1 MRRISLFRK
10 AVLAAFAASALAAPA
25 CAQDRAEAKVS
36 VNRLSSVLKTKVII
50 QDDKP
55 AGEIVDVV
63 YADGGCIEYY
73 VASYDNQ
80 MYVIPFDAAQV
91 RSADRVVFVDLTP
104 TQFERVSFFRGN
116 DFPNVFAPTY
126 QQQVFTTFNVNVRS
140 GSRNRTTF
148 RPGDD
153 RDGQNRSDRDGA
165 NRDRDNAPDRDRT
178 NRDGDRPRSDAD
190 RAKSDADRNAPRD
203 RDDRPGTAPR
213 DKADDRPQNEPRD
226 RAPAK
231 PRADAEAD
239 AKADADV
246 KTPPKAGVKPPRTEA
261 EADAKADADVSPPK
275 TPRNPAPPAAN
286 APRTPAK
293 PAPKDDNK
301 PLPAPPVVPKS

>member
-10 AVLAAFAASALAAPA
+10 AALAAFAASALAAPA
-25 CAQDRAEAKVS
+25 CAQDRAEAKVT
-36 VNRLSSVLKTKVII
+36 VNRLSSVLKTKVLI

-80 MYVIPFDAAQV
+80 MYVIPFDAVQV
-91 RSADRVVFVDLTP
+91 RQADRVVFVDLTP
-104 TQFERVSFFRGN
+104 TQFQQVSFFRGN

-140 GSRNRTTF
+140 GGRNRTTF
-148 RPGDD
+148 RPGTD
-153 RDGQNRSDRDGA
+153 RDRDNAPDRDGA
-165 NRDRDNAPDRDRT
+165 NRDRDNAPDRDR
-178 NRDGDRPRSDAD
+178 P
-190 RAKSDADRNAPRD
+190 KSDADRDAP
-203 RDDRPGTAPR
+203 RPGTAPR
-213 DKADDRPQNEPRD
+213 DKANDRPKDEPRD

-246 KTPPKAGVKPPRTEA
+246 KTPPKAGVKPPRA
-261 EADAKADADVSPPK
+261 DADADAKAGAEVAPPK
-275 TPRNPAPPAAN
+275 TPRSPAPPSAN
-286 APRTPAK
+286 APRNPAK
-293 PAPKDDNK
+293 PAPKDDTK